1 MSSDEDGA
9 ALMAAFKKKPP
20 PGPKANAAL
29 STPRPTPAR
38 EASDSPATMS
48 MPDDMD
54 EEFTMHIETPPRKRR
69 AVCVRI
75 PSAKVKKAE
84 YKYYEPQDEVEKILR
99 EFAGRKGEM
108 IYEVRLSGDRVK
120 QVSDYILD
128 VSNSLTITGKGSPRA
143 RCSWSRYISATSAW
157 IPSSLQPLTRSILLS
172 VYRLPSKSSSS
183 STVAQRHYK
192 PSNPTTIQTRPV
204 VTTT

>member
-69 AVCVRI
+69 AICVRI

-143 RCSWSRYISATSAW
+143 RCSWSR
-157 IPSSLQPLTRSILLS
+157 
-172 VYRLPSKSSSS
+172 
-183 STVAQRHYK
+183 
-192 PSNPTTIQTRPV
+192 
-204 VTTT
+204 